1 MNIISVIPSY
11 TEPYYYYFI
20 LEGVIKVESFVGSEY
35 SLRRKI
41 QIIRAEALLDL
52 SWQFKKVDDQIID
65 SRKNV
70 QVHSEY
76 RKRLQDYI
84 DWGYA
89 NKESLTG
96 SVIQNAEIVATKY
109 LKPIIDLI
117 QNEQPLKK
125 ELVSIFTCIVETS
138 RAGNETIK
146 QQ

>member
-1 MNIISVIPSY
+1 MNTVSIIPGH
-11 TEPYYYYFI
+11 TDPYYYQFL
-20 LEGVIKVESFVGSEY
+20 LEGQVKVESYSGSLP
-35 SLRRKI
+35 SLRRKLLLL
-41 QIIRAEALLDL
+41 RADAVLDL
-52 SWQFKKVDDQIID
+52 CWQFKKMDDQIID

-96 SVIQNAEIVATKY
+96 SVIQNGEIVATKY

-125 ELVSIFTCIVETS
+125 ELVSIFTCIIETS
-138 RAGNETIK
+138 RAADEITK
-146 QQ
+146 